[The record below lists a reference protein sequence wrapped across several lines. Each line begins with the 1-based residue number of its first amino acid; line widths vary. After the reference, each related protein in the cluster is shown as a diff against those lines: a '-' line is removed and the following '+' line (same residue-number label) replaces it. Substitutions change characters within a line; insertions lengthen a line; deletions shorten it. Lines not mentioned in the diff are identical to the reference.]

1 MMQAGARTDW
11 VGSFSPV
18 VFTEVLKKVSQESRS
33 GALQVASGP
42 SVKTIHINKGSV
54 RFARSN
60 VRQDRLCESMLAH
73 KLISTDEYELASEKM
88 RTEGCRF
95 GEALLSMGRLTEKE
109 LNRELA
115 IQVQRIVLSLFR
127 LEAGTYRFD
136 EADTGSGHLPF
147 RLSVAPLLLKGL
159 RSVTD
164 GKMILSALPAA
175 DTRVRAADAVPYK
188 FDPKKLAPIERAVLE
203 RAGDGTPI
211 GDIIRDCEVGRKG
224 AFRSCFALLSVGLL
238 EPVPDDVGPGA
249 RGEESHED
257 LIRSQF
263 ERLEFVSD
271 EDLLGIR
278 KGTDEGE
285 LKQSYEG
292 LRSEWSEVRTET
304 ADPSLLRQIDA
315 INFRL
320 AAAYSQLLA
329 ERRRIVV
336 EPHPSAPEPATIPVD
351 LERNNRVERL
361 DRDARLHVQVR
372 DWSGAVSLLHELV
385 ALEPKTAEYQAML
398 ARALQHHPR
407 LSKNAEQH
415 FLEAVTLAPEDV
427 EIRLSLARYY
437 QATGKLSRAL
447 AEIEAAMVLDEG
459 NEEARRMLDR
469 TKHPTRMQTLLKR
482 IFG

>member
-1 MMQAGARTDW
+1 MMQVGARTDW

-18 VFTEVLKKVSQESRS
+18 VFTEFLKKVSQESGS

-42 SVKTIHINKGSV
+42 SVKTVHINKGSV

-73 KLISTDEYELASEKM
+73 KFISADEYELA

-127 LEAGTYRFD
+127 LEAGTYCFD
-136 EADTGSGHLPF
+136 EADTGSGYLPF

-175 DTRVRAADAVPYK
+175 DTRVRAADVVPYK
-188 FDPKKLAPIERAVLE
+188 FDPKKLAPTERAVLE
-203 RAGDGTPI
+203 RAGVGTPI
-211 GDIIRDCEVGRKG
+211 GDIIRDCEVGRSA

-249 RGEESHED
+249 LEEESHED

-278 KGTDEGE
+278 KGTDERE

-292 LRSEWSEVRTET
+292 LRSEWSEVRTQT
-304 ADPSLLRQIDA
+304 ADPSLRRKIDA
-315 INFRL
+315 ITFRL

-336 EPHPSAPEPATIPVD
+336 EPDPSAPEPATIPVD
-351 LERNNRVERL
+351 LDRNNRVEQL

-385 ALEPKTAEYQAML
+385 ALKPESAEYQAML
-398 ARALQHHPR
+398 ARSSTTH
-407 LSKNAEQH
+407 
-415 FLEAVTLAPEDV
+415 D
-427 EIRLSLARYY
+427 
-437 QATGKLSRAL
+437 
-447 AEIEAAMVLDEG
+447 
-459 NEEARRMLDR
+459 
-469 TKHPTRMQTLLKR
+469 
-482 IFG
+482 